1 MKEIKPHEERYFKD
15 IVLRSILKEISN
27 EQGAKPLDDLI
38 PSKTPMGRNK
48 QIAWF
53 FLASLSIVVLAAF
66 FTPAAEKT
74 DQPAPRGILTK
85 QDTPHQTKKP
95 KEMAKIREELPS
107 KLKIE
112 TKEDALIIVSK
123 HSAKACIEP
132 MQQSEREL
140 AKAQLLKQMKN

>member
-1 MKEIKPHEERYFKD
+1 VKEIKPHEERYFKD

-38 PSKTPMGRNK
+38 PSRHPMGIKK

-53 FLASLSIVVLAAF
+53 SLASLSIVTLAVF
-66 FTPAAEKT
+66 FTPATEKSVE
-74 DQPAPRGILTK
+74 PAPQVALMK
-85 QDTPHQTKKP
+85 QDTLHQTQKP
-95 KEMAKIREELPS
+95 KEMAKIREDLPS

-112 TKEDALIIVSK
+112 AKEEALIIVSQ
-123 HSAKACIEP
+123 HSAKDFIEP
-132 MQQSEREL
+132 RQQSEREI